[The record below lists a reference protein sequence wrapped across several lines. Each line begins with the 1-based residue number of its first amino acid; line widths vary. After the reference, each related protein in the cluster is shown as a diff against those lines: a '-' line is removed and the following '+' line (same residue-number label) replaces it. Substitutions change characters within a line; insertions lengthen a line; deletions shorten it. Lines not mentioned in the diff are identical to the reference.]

1 MDGKKLKYFSEI
13 NYQNPILRSKRMKF
27 LLDKKEENKNIHF
40 KQLNFNPTSYF
51 LEKYSSEITNG
62 INKKKIFGDISKNEL
77 KDNNNIINKY
87 DSTRKKLKLKPLNMN
102 KANYSTIFHPK
113 IDDILIPSK
122 KTSKDLVDYN
132 KSNAHNTLLNYYHK
146 NNRNVKIINFVKSN
160 SFEKNLGLNISSN
173 ESINVNNK
181 PQIPEYSLKRKPQ
194 LKSSFPEV
202 EHPIKRG
209 RNFRKSAVE
218 IYEAEIFAKKDLM
231 RNLIYFHSYFFDKN
245 DKNKSRKLNPVFKED
260 NQIISDKITL
270 PDPFT
275 KKIDLDNL
283 NKDRYGSSSNFTKSR
298 NRRRMKNEKNNL
310 SYKEIRNLS
319 IRGFQRMKAN
329 KKRQLNLRLKNTNNE
344 VLNLEHK
351 LDELLEINKNLFLN
365 AE

>member
-13 NYQNPILRSKRMKF
+13 NYQNPILRSKRMKY

-87 DSTRKKLKLKPLNMN
+87 DSTRTKLKLKPLNMN

-113 IDDILIPSK
+113 VDDILIPSK
-122 KTSKDLVDYN
+122 KTSKDLFDYN

-181 PQIPEYSLKRKPQ
+181 PKIPEYTLKRKPKLQ
-194 LKSSFPEV
+194 SSFPEV
-202 EHPIKRG
+202 EHPLKRG

-245 DKNKSRKLNPVFKED
+245 DV
-260 NQIISDKITL
+260 
-270 PDPFT
+270 
-275 KKIDLDNL
+275 
-283 NKDRYGSSSNFTKSR
+283 SN
-298 NRRRMKNEKNNL
+298 
-310 SYKEIRNLS
+310 Y
-319 IRGFQRMKAN
+319 
-329 KKRQLNLRLKNTNNE
+329 
-344 VLNLEHK
+344 
-351 LDELLEINKNLFLN
+351 LL
-365 AE
+365 

>member
-1 MDGKKLKYFSEI
+1 
-13 NYQNPILRSKRMKF
+13 
-27 LLDKKEENKNIHF
+27 
-40 KQLNFNPTSYF
+40 
-51 LEKYSSEITNG
+51 
-62 INKKKIFGDISKNEL
+62 
-77 KDNNNIINKY
+77 
-87 DSTRKKLKLKPLNMN
+87 
-102 KANYSTIFHPK
+102 
-113 IDDILIPSK
+113 
-122 KTSKDLVDYN
+122 
-132 KSNAHNTLLNYYHK
+132 
-146 NNRNVKIINFVKSN
+146 
-160 SFEKNLGLNISSN
+160 
-173 ESINVNNK
+173 
-181 PQIPEYSLKRKPQ
+181 
-194 LKSSFPEV
+194 
-202 EHPIKRG
+202 
-209 RNFRKSAVE
+209 
-218 IYEAEIFAKKDLM
+218 M

-245 DKNKSRKLNPVFKED
+245 DKNRSRKLNPVFKED